1 MESGKL
7 PSGEPLLPEAG
18 PGHIAI
24 PVPEVPKV
32 PVPGA
37 FAKVDRS
44 SPAAKEAKPSVP
56 YYKLFR
62 QA

>member
-1 MESGKL
+1 METGKL
-7 PSGEPLLPEAG
+7 PSGEPPEAG

-24 PVPEVPKV
+24 PIPEVPKV

-37 FAKVDRS
+37 FAKVDKS
-44 SPAAKEAKPSVP
+44 DPAAKEAKLSVP